1 MPTLSSDEFDTV
13 TGVGGK
19 HLAPKKPLDYLV
31 SFLTLMLVSAMVAA
45 GGLVGL
51 RIWDASVIFT
61 GSLTEESP
69 EASPQIPQTGL
80 AIVDGTNTTL
90 ATEISDTLRA
100 AGWNVV
106 SAVTLTE
113 LDPNL
118 PPSPSTLIFIS
129 SEEHRS
135 AAELLVIRFPDVAI
149 TVSEQFKDPITVLIG
164 TDYLN

>member
-1 MPTLSSDEFDTV
+1 MPALSNDEFDTA
-13 TGVGGK
+13 TGVGGR
-19 HLAPKKPLDYLV
+19 HLAPKRALDYLV
-31 SFLTLMLVSAMVAA
+31 SFFTLMLISAMVAA

-61 GSLTEESP
+61 GSIIEEEEIPS
-69 EASPQIPQTGL
+69 QVPQTEI

-90 ATEISDTLRA
+90 ATDFSDSLKE

-129 SEEHRS
+129 SEEHRI
-135 AAELLVIRFPDVAI
+135 AAELLLAEFPDVTI
-149 TVSEQFKDPITVLIG
+149 TVSEQFRDPITLLIG
-164 TDYLN
+164 TDFAP

>member
-1 MPTLSSDEFDTV
+1 MPALSNDEFDTA
-13 TGVGGK
+13 TGVGGR
-19 HLAPKKPLDYLV
+19 HLAPKRALDYLV
-31 SFLTLMLVSAMVAA
+31 SFFTLMLISAMVAA

-61 GSLTEESP
+61 GSIIDEDPAIP
-69 EASPQIPQTGL
+69 EVPQTEI

-90 ATEISDTLRA
+90 ATDISESLKE

-106 SAVTLTE
+106 SAVTLSE

-135 AAELLVIRFPDVAI
+135 AAELLLAQFPDVTI
-149 TVSEQFKDPITVLIG
+149 TVSAQFQYPITVLIG
-164 TDYLN
+164 TDFAP